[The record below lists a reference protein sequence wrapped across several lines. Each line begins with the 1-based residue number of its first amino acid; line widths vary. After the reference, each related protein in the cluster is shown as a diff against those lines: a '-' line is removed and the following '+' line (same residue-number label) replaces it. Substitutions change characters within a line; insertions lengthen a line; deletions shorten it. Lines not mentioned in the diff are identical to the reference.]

1 MFQRVLRFSLL
12 LALPAL
18 LVTAASPT
26 VFAADEDDDDELFQ
40 EKSTP
45 TGTNAGVPNS
55 NTFDDED
62 DDDMPSFVSSTKA
75 KEDERNVGSVAA
87 IQQTTKMPLDV
98 TGKEVLADNWSPS
111 IAFTDTAAVVVDIPV
126 LFARSKEDFDGV
138 AYWLV
143 AEVYADGKKVSESRV
158 FINSDAI
165 AAKGPSVQFF
175 RLFTPVAGSSGTL
188 EVRIGKA
195 SSAAAKPTA
204 LFVRSVNF
212 KL

>member
-1 MFQRVLRFSLL
+1 MFQRIVRLSLL
-12 LALPAL
+12 LAVPAL
-18 LVTAASPT
+18 LVTAASPE
-26 VFAADEDDDDELFQ
+26 VFAADDDDDDELFQ
-40 EKSTP
+40 EKSAP

-55 NTFDDED
+55 STFNDDED
-62 DDDMPSFVSSTKA
+62 DDIPSFATAKP
-75 KEDERNVGSVAA
+75 KEDERNVGSIAA

-98 TGKEVLADNWSPS
+98 TGKEVLADNWSPT

-158 FINSDAI
+158 FVNSDAI

-175 RLFTPVAGSSGTL
+175 RLFTPVSGTSGML

-195 SSAAAKPTA
+195 ASAAAKPTA